1 MAERKQIICPGNLIP
16 RPISAVASLSS
27 PGGPVRR
34 ESGSSPS
41 KRVSFMPPLAREE
54 GDEDLEEE
62 EGSDEELEDEME
74 EEQDP
79 NVSSMFLY

>member
-1 MAERKQIICPGNLIP
+1 M
-16 RPISAVASLSS
+16 
-27 PGGPVRR
+27 RR

-54 GDEDLEEE
+54 GDDDLGDEE
-62 EGSDEELEDEME
+62 SDEELEEEPE

-79 NVSSMFLY
+79 NVSGMWRGFTACTGANGRM